1 MSKLGGYAT
10 NCLFPCGCA
19 DESMSPQA
27 RASPGGGRSRRSS
40 YRSSCWS
47 SDSAVMQA
55 GRRSGIDPSRSVPRG
70 WRACVPLRRAPAS
83 ARAARVTA
91 YPWVGVWSSCCP
103 QASVH
108 MGTSARRCAA
118 AQPWRR
124 QRRTAAAGH
133 CTLTLITRT
142 RDPLERSIS
151 ACEQI
156 SSSMSVTSISV
167 VGRHCKVLGISP
179 GQMRHAEPSLSSDG
193 SYRVS

>member
-1 MSKLGGYAT
+1 
-10 NCLFPCGCA
+10 
-19 DESMSPQA
+19 
-27 RASPGGGRSRRSS
+27 
-40 YRSSCWS
+40 
-47 SDSAVMQA
+47 
-55 GRRSGIDPSRSVPRG
+55 
-70 WRACVPLRRAPAS
+70 
-83 ARAARVTA
+83 
-91 YPWVGVWSSCCP
+91 
-103 QASVH
+103 

-179 GQMRHAEPSLSSDG
+179 GQMRHAEPSLSSTVWLLSCFLICIADLPCDRSEPWTSQERRDAGHPGATTRATIGPKDG
-193 SYRVS
+193 CADEFFRERRDRSAPLPGSSRILPLRGPGR